1 MKLTDILELKSM
13 GYSEEIDPKH
23 LKRMRETA
31 SMLKDFEWKQFAGQ
45 PPYSNDNSKT
55 KMELHQLAKLPMD
68 QPFVTEMDNISN
80 VFKDYC
86 KTVDIDYPQGLV
98 DTLLD
103 DSRIFI
109 TKLKYLYNRPRP
121 KQLAKHPMVNV
132 PMKDTSLDSMNT
144 PSYPSGHSTQGML
157 IAMVLSDMYPDHQYN
172 FMGLGK
178 DISYSRNVAR
188 AHYPSDSK
196 FGELLGEEMFKYLKK
211 MRRV

>member
-1 MKLTDILELKSM
+1 MKLSDIIELKSM
-13 GYSEEIDPKH
+13 GYSDEIDPKH
-23 LKRMRETA
+23 LKVMKETP
-31 SMLKDFEWKQFAGQ
+31 SMLADFEWKQFAGQ
-45 PPYSNDNSKT
+45 PPHGNDNSKT

-68 QPFVTEMDNISN
+68 NSFVKEMDDISK

-86 KTVDIDYPQGLV
+86 NTVDIDYPKGLV
-98 DTLLD
+98 DILLG

-132 PMKDTSLDSMNT
+132 PMKDTELDSMNT
-144 PSYPSGHSTQGML
+144 PSYPSGHSTQGVL
-157 IAMVLSDMYPDHQYN
+157 IGLVLSDMYPEHQHN
-172 FMGLGK
+172 LMELGK

-196 FGELLGEEMFKYLKK
+196 FGEKLGNEMFKYLKK
-211 MRRV
+211 MKRV

>member
-1 MKLTDILELKSM
+1 MKLSDIVQLKSM

-23 LKRMRETA
+23 LKGMKDTP

-45 PPYSNDNSKT
+45 PPYGNDNSKT

-68 QPFVTEMDNISN
+68 KSFVEEMDDVSK
-80 VFKDYC
+80 VFKEYC
-86 KTVDIDYPQGLV
+86 DTVDIDFPKGLV

-109 TKLKYLYNRPRP
+109 TRLKYLYNRPRP

-132 PMKDTSLDSMNT
+132 PMKDNELDSMKT
-144 PSYPSGHSTQGML
+144 PSYPSGHSTQGVL
-157 IAMVLSDMYPDHQYN
+157 IGLVLSDMYPDHQHN
-172 FMGLGK
+172 LMDLAK

-188 AHYPSDSK
+188 AHYPSDSR
-196 FGELLGEEMFKYLKK
+196 FGEKLGTEMFKYLKK
-211 MRRV
+211 MERV

>member
-1 MKLTDILELKSM
+1 MKLSDIVQLKTM

-23 LKRMRETA
+23 LKVMKQTP

-45 PPYSNDNSKT
+45 PPHGNDNSKT

-68 QPFVTEMDNISN
+68 NPFVEEMDNISN

-86 KTVDIDYPQGLV
+86 NTVDIDFPKGLV
-98 DTLLD
+98 DVLLD

>member
-1 MKLTDILELKSM
+1 MKLSDILELKSM

-23 LKRMRETA
+23 LKRMKETP

-45 PPYSNDNSKT
+45 PPYGNDNSKT

-68 QPFVTEMDNISN
+68 KSFVEEMDDVSK
-80 VFKDYC
+80 VFKEYC
-86 KTVDIDYPQGLV
+86 DTVDIDFPKGLV

-109 TKLKYLYNRPRP
+109 TRLKYLYNRPRP

-132 PMKDTSLDSMNT
+132 PMKDNELDSMKT
-144 PSYPSGHSTQGML
+144 PSYPSGHSTQGVL
-157 IAMVLSDMYPDHQYN
+157 IGLVLSDMYPEHQHN
-172 FMGLGK
+172 LMDLAK

-196 FGELLGEEMFKYLKK
+196 FGEKLGNEMFKYLKK
-211 MRRV
+211 MGRV

>member
-1 MKLTDILELKSM
+1 MKLSDILELKSM

-23 LKRMRETA
+23 LKRMKETP

-45 PPYSNDNSKT
+45 PPYGNDNSKT

-68 QPFVTEMDNISN
+68 KSFVEEMDDVSK
-80 VFKDYC
+80 VFKEYC
-86 KTVDIDYPQGLV
+86 DTVDIDFPKGLV

-109 TKLKYLYNRPRP
+109 TRLKYLYNRPRP

-132 PMKDTSLDSMNT
+132 PMKDNELDSMKT
-144 PSYPSGHSTQGML
+144 PSYPSGHSTQGVL
-157 IAMVLSDMYPDHQYN
+157 IGLVLSDMYPDHQHN
-172 FMGLGK
+172 LMDLAK

-188 AHYPSDSK
+188 AHYPSDSR
-196 FGELLGEEMFKYLKK
+196 FGEKLGTEMFKYLKK
-211 MRRV
+211 MERV

>member
-1 MKLTDILELKSM
+1 MKLSDILELKSM

-23 LKRMRETA
+23 LKQMKETP

-45 PPYSNDNSKT
+45 PPYGNDNSKT

-68 QPFVTEMDNISN
+68 KSFVEEMDDVSK
-80 VFKDYC
+80 VFKEYC
-86 KTVDIDYPQGLV
+86 DTVDIDFPKGLV

-109 TKLKYLYNRPRP
+109 TRLKYLYNRPRP

-132 PMKDTSLDSMNT
+132 PMKDNELDSMKT
-144 PSYPSGHSTQGML
+144 PSYPSGHSTQGVL
-157 IAMVLSDMYPDHQYN
+157 IGLVLSDMYPDHQHN
-172 FMGLGK
+172 LMDLAK

-188 AHYPSDSK
+188 AHYPSDSR
-196 FGELLGEEMFKYLKK
+196 FGEKLGNEMFKYLKK
-211 MRRV
+211 MERV